1 MWKWIYRMLAK
12 VSGGPTFESWQAW
25 QAWQSQ
31 YFEMAESYW
40 AATGRESDLSRKLAD
55 AHKKLTALNEE
66 NDEFCL
72 VLDKLLAEKAEM
84 LEQIDEAREVHMHAR
99 QSVADGIRREARL
112 NDAAARWRTA
122 CETMKQQRDEALEQ
136 LASIQAQT
144 AKYVRT

>member
-1 MWKWIYRMLAK
+1 MLAK

-25 QAWQSQ
+25 QAWQSR
-31 YFEMAESYW
+31 YFEMTENYW

-84 LEQIDEAREVHMHAR
+84 LELIEDARATVE
-99 QSVADGIRREARL
+99 QARL
-112 NDAAARWRTA
+112 TMDDRLRQLNGKDDLIARWKTA
-122 CETMKQQRDEALEQ
+122 CETLSAQRDEALEQ
-136 LASIQAQT
+136 LADIQAQT